1 MSEIT
6 SQTSGSVSDSD
17 SECLMSKVPLCG
29 MRRKSDSDSD
39 SDSDSGT
46 MDPHSYN
53 KIQMT
58 NNTFFLKA
66 GGNLIS
72 VMFSWINTIIQ
83 PIEQLVRKLVDDKH
97 NLTDTFEA
105 LNPSSINKINNNN
118 NDKSLILVDTVR
130 KTRIPVISPRAK
142 TILQQILD
150 QIVRESDEKYDF
162 SILKDESQVKGSF
175 IQAVVCH
182 YNVMLVMEYDIKG
195 GTIFPHRLPFILFI
209 QRNNWER
216 LPTVHTLVTENFSYK
231 NISVNIFHKIIIL
244 KVLNRMFKGFTVDSD
259 ASISFGELPV
269 GGHETKE
276 EVGPMNV
283 PPIDE
288 YQSQSLLDNTI
299 FLAKK
304 SEREVDSNLIVVGG
318 LPCSFSL
325 LAIYDVILKIGNLLN
340 HIYTLHIDIMALEL
354 FLRAS
359 DRDQITLYSDGRT
372 CSFTLDLPNVKKFAM
387 GGHMFFPAAFGYCS
401 TPHIPFDFT
410 CQAMP
415 VPASLLSLKC

>member
-1 MSEIT
+1 
-6 SQTSGSVSDSD
+6 
-17 SECLMSKVPLCG
+17 
-29 MRRKSDSDSD
+29 
-39 SDSDSGT
+39 
-46 MDPHSYN
+46 
-53 KIQMT
+53 
-58 NNTFFLKA
+58 
-66 GGNLIS
+66 
-72 VMFSWINTIIQ
+72 
-83 PIEQLVRKLVDDKH
+83 
-97 NLTDTFEA
+97 
-105 LNPSSINKINNNN
+105 
-118 NDKSLILVDTVR
+118 
-130 KTRIPVISPRAK
+130 
-142 TILQQILD
+142 
-150 QIVRESDEKYDF
+150 
-162 SILKDESQVKGSF
+162 
-175 IQAVVCH
+175 
-182 YNVMLVMEYDIKG
+182 MEYDIKG
-195 GTIFPHRLPFILFI
+195 GTIFPHCLPFIFSI

-216 LPTVHTLVTENFSYK
+216 LPAVHTLVTENFCYK

-288 YQSQSLLDNTI
+288 YQSQFLLDNTI

-318 LPCSFSL
+318 LPCSFSF

-372 CSFTLDLPNVKKFAM
+372 CSLTLDLPNVKKFAM

-401 TPHIPFDFT
+401 TPHISFDFT

-415 VPASLLSLKC
+415 VPASLLSLKCLSELAAFRGIPHHEAECQCIKSLISDRVETVYALKLNMDITSFDYQLAPAGKIVDSSPFLHTVLVENVNDTPQLESVTALESTEIEPPPPNE